1 MADVNQ
7 TMQLTLSAK
16 DEASEVLKR
25 VHGELE
31 KLGAGVSL
39 ADLSQ
44 SLDAVSS
51 HLQAV
56 EHAGSGLVGQLHDL
70 TRVAADAGAD
80 VYKLGVDGTRLS
92 QIIGDV
98 VVHFSVTCSPRV
110 DGRLARPGDGDCPR
124 RRHRCGLHRADRLR
138 R

>member
-39 ADLSQ
+39 ADLSK

-70 TRVAADAGAD
+70 TRG
-80 VYKLGVDGTRLS
+80 
-92 QIIGDV
+92 
-98 VVHFSVTCSPRV
+98 
-110 DGRLARPGDGDCPR
+110 GRRRSRCLQARP
-124 RRHRCGLHRADRLR
+124 RRHRSV
-138 R
+138 